1 MKHVCSLTVSLV
13 RIKPSKPSGFQ
24 PHFWCQA
31 LAQCFVWA
39 RLAHQSQLPWILYPL
54 ASLAQWPRHGQSKH
68 SGQALPNSGCA
79 GLQFRRIFYSMAT
92 VNLALRLGFDPSFHR
107 AGCTPDTRD
116 QQAKLARFYPHSWC
130 QALVQCSGWARL
142 ALEYWLPWVL
152 LSLGQPGLMAGT
164 LTARVTPAFR
174 PGFGPVLARLC
185 WPVGPRYFSLNFLGQ
200 ALTLAG

>member
-1 MKHVCSLTVSLV
+1 MLSDSQFGQNQAKQAIRLLATFLV
-13 RIKPSKPSGFQ
+13 RSFSPVFCLG
-24 PHFWCQA
+24 QA
-31 LAQCFVWA
+31 C
-39 RLAHQSQLPWILYPL
+39 PPIP
-54 ASLAQWPRHGQSKH
+54 ASLDSLSLGQPGSMAKTWPALL

-79 GLQFRRIFYSMAT
+79 GLQFHRIFYSMAT

-185 WPVGPRYFSLNFLGQ
+185 WPVGPRQFSLNFLGQ